1 MAAFYSQTIDEN
13 GNYDPPKLVA
23 EDIRDIVTIYGRNP
37 NSRKSN
43 PTRVPSSRRGGQWFS
58 GWGTSQESNTE
69 TTTTVS
75 DDDISW
81 TTRTTP
87 SPRRTTTEPPGVI
100 RRALWWLSTLG

>member
-13 GNYDPPKLVA
+13 GNYDPPKLVG

-69 TTTTVS
+69 TTTVS